1 MRDAITSFCDEYE
14 YLSNFYE
21 VDVQW
26 DGRTYRNSEAAFQSA
41 KTLDPQIRDSFTL
54 LDPLSAKR
62 KGRQVAL
69 RSDWETVKST
79 IMETV
84 VRAKFRQHLDL
95 AKRLMETGNAE
106 LMEGNDWNDTCWGVD
121 LRTGEG
127 ENRLGKILMSVRE
140 ELQSAGESRC
150 VDASLMDDILEAM
163 YDRQQICSSKGDD
176 NFE

>member
-1 MRDAITSFCDEYE
+1 MHDTITSFRDEYE

-62 KGRQVAL
+62 KGRQVTL
-69 RSDWETVKST
+69 RPDWEAVKTT

-84 VRAKFRQHLDL
+84 VRAKFKQHPDL
-95 AKRLMETGNAE
+95 AKRLMETGHAE
-106 LMEGNDWNDTCWGVD
+106 LVEGNDWNDTCWGMD

-127 ENRLGKILMSVRE
+127 ENRLGKILMGIRE

-150 VDASLMDDILEAM
+150 VDASFMDDIFEAM
-163 YDRQQICSSKGDD
+163 YYKEMNTEND
-176 NFE
+176 